1 MMPAFVLADPNEFGT
16 SNQRDALQARRFLD

>member
-1 MMPAFVLADPNEFGT
+1 MPAFVLADPNEFGT